1 MKSKINSILSEI
13 DKKKDELKL
22 EYNNLMEKYGFTLKW
37 GKIVFNTNVI
47 NHNKKY
53 RKSLIDSIFS
63 AKIREIFSIP
73 FIYSMI
79 IPALFL
85 DLMLFIYQQSAFR
98 LYWIPLVKKEDYVI
112 YDREKLHY
120 LNIIQKINCMYCT
133 YVNWLFSYAVEIWWR
148 TERYWC
154 PIKHAK
160 KAVWSH
166 NWEKYFADYWDP
178 EWFREVFCKNE
189 DTYKKIKQI

>member
-1 MKSKINSILSEI
+1 MKSNINSILSEI

-37 GKIVFNTNVI
+37 WKIIFNTNVI
-47 NHNKKY
+47 NTNKKY
-53 RKSLIDSIFS
+53 KKSLINSIFS
-63 AKIREIFSIP
+63 AKIREILSIP

-98 LYWIPLVKKEDYVI
+98 LYWIPLVKKQNYII
-112 YDREKLHY
+112 YDRGKLDY
-120 LNIIQKINCMYCT
+120 LNIIQKVNCMYCT
-133 YVNWLFSYAVEIWWR
+133 YVNWLFLYAVEIWWR

-160 KAVWSH
+160 KAVSSH
-166 NWEKYFADYWDP
+166 EWEKYFADYWDP
-178 EWFREVFCKNE
+178 EWFREIFLKNE
-189 DTYKKIKQI
+189 DTYKKNR